1 MEYEALQA
9 FVGVLLAGCAAI
21 VCISG
26 MVAAVVR
33 FWKWA
38 HKDTDKNT
46 EDIGEFRRWLASDKH
61 RIEDLEE
68 KQDQLDRMNK
78 LQLKALFTLLG
89 HEIDGNHTVQLE
101 EVRKEIN
108 NYLIEK

>member
-1 MEYEALQA
+1 MGYEAIQT

-26 MVAAVVR
+26 MVAAVVK
-33 FWKWA
+33 FWRWA

-68 KQDQLDRMNK
+68 KQDQLDKMNK

-89 HEIDGNHTVQLE
+89 HEIDGNHTVQLA
-101 EVRKEIN
+101 EVREEIN
-108 NYLIEK
+108 TYLIEK